1 MRYQDNISALLGTG
15 QDPREQQ
22 LAQALRGQ
30 QAGGDMLGLSTIGSV
45 SNLGQNINART
56 NAAAK
61 QGGQLK
67 QAMQAAEAKRIEAET
82 ARAFTSE
89 QEGLNRAATKANS
102 LASDDRLDIRQQKER
117 DWRGEEAEMDRK
129 ENIRHNQI
137 TEGLT
142 SRGMDLREA
151 NDLAELD
158 YLYYKTDEQTKI
170 DRAKLLA
177 EAKENAQ
184 WTKEGGVKGMT
195 PNEKQ
200 QNAYA
205 MAVNTNK
212 VMGDMGKFIETMDEE
227 QMNQADKVIAPMVTA
242 IGTLGNDAAQRY
254 IAENITHTDPNV
266 RRYLTQGAKIENEFS
281 RAMSGLA
288 VTVFEN
294 SLRENWSPFV
304 KGISQAERLRR
315 MQDMGHEL
323 EKAQAAHEAVFGT
336 KFRVVGEAI
345 NATENKNPLV
355 GAKDPNDISNMSIE
369 ALNRIA
375 TGKVE

>member
-1 MRYQDNISALLGTG
+1 MGYQDNISALLGTG

-67 QAMQAAEAKRIEAET
+67 QARQAAEAKRLEAET
-82 ARAFTSE
+82 ARAFTGD
-89 QEGLNRAATKANS
+89 QAGLNRAATRENS
-102 LASDDRLDIRQQKER
+102 LASDNRLDIRQQNER
-117 DWRGEEAEMDRK
+117 TWRGEEAAMDRAEK
-129 ENIRHNQI
+129 IRHNGI

-142 SRGMDLREA
+142 SRGMDIREA

-158 YLYYKTDEQTKI
+158 YQYYKTDEATQI
-170 DRAKLLA
+170 AEAKMLA
-177 EAKENAQ
+177 EAKEKAQ
-184 WTKEGGVKGMT
+184 WTKEGGIKGMK

-200 QNAYA
+200 QNAYS
-205 MAVNTNK
+205 MAVNTTK
-212 VMGDMGKFIETMDEE
+212 GMGDMGKFIETMNEE
-227 QMNQADKVIAPMVTA
+227 QMSQADSVFVPMAMGLAP
-242 IGTLGNDAAQRY
+242 DAAARWV
-254 IAENITHTDPNV
+254 AENYSHPDPNV

-304 KGISQAERLRR
+304 KGISQAERQRR

-355 GAKDPNDISNMSIE
+355 GAKDPNDISNMSTE
-369 ALNRIA
+369 ALSSIIA
-375 TGKVE
+375 GKVD